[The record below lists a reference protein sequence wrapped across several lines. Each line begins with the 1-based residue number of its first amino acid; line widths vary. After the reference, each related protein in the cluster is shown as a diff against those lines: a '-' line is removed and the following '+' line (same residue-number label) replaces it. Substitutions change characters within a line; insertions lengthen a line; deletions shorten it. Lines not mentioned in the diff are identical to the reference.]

1 MYKSPN
7 KFLQAFN
14 SKFKLSCPSRA
25 ELAVQRISSR
35 TDPRPVSKLK
45 KTFTQHLADL
55 SLVLD
60 VKAPQHSSSITVD
73 ACSYS
78 AIPIPEVLLMPGLPT
93 GNPEKDEL

>member
-35 TDPRPVSKLK
+35 TDPRPVSKLEE
-45 KTFTQHLADL
+45 TFIHLADL

-60 VKAPQHSSSITVD
+60 VKAPQHSSSIIVD

-78 AIPIPEVLLMPGLPT
+78 AIPIPEVLLIPGLPT
-93 GNPEKDEL
+93 GNPGKDEL